1 MVVVFLALVLIY
13 QAWTYY
19 VFRRRVSRSEFL
31 PVSEPSTPPGA
42 DRPTATGEA
51 TPPPSRQAT

>member
-19 VFRRRVSRSEFL
+19 VFRRRVSKQEFQ
-31 PVSEPSTPPGA
+31 PPGPSSGA
-42 DRPTATGEA
+42 VPKPEPAPQPTSPPA
-51 TPPPSRQAT
+51 TPGS

>member
-19 VFRRRVSRSEFL
+19 VFRRRVSESEF
-31 PVSEPSTPPGA
+31 PVPPRPRTPA
-42 DRPTATGEA
+42 DEGTGSPVPRIRPTSHRKT
-51 TPPPSRQAT
+51 